1 MVINKALQI
10 SRTLDVSLF
19 IIMNYLSG
27 EHSTMTGFV
36 KGNVLS
42 FNGLLLFKN
51 NIPWVIENE
60 C

>member
-1 MVINKALQI
+1 MVIDKTLQI
-10 SRTLDVSLF
+10 SRTLDVRLF

-42 FNGLLLFKN
+42 FKGLLLFKN
-51 NIPWVIENE
+51 NIPWVIENG